1 MLRWLRRVSYRL
13 LSIWISSNGSQFFSL
28 AESATLWEL
37 FWKPFKV
44 KLRFGGKNIYLVD
57 NELSL
62 ADLVLVM
69 DLISTLF
76 HSLKDTLNFK
86 GFKNIS
92 YVTEVSFEKQDP
104 NNSSE
109 FVCLRWNWRLWSDNK
124 ISKTGSIL

>member
-1 MLRWLRRVSYRL
+1 MLRSLRRVSYRL
-13 LSIWISSNGSQFFSL
+13 LSIWISLNGSQFFSL

-44 KLRFGGKNIYLVD
+44 KLRFGGENIYLVD

-62 ADLVLVM
+62 ADLVLVK